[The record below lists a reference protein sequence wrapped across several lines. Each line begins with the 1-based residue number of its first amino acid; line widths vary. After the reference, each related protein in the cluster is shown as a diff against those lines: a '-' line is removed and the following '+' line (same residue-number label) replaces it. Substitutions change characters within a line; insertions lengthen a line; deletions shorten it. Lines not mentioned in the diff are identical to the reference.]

1 MTWTGSDHADDRPH
15 SVARCPVTVLSTAT
29 RVRAA
34 GDGRLT
40 AECRLCRIDLEQLPG
55 TDVERALAAF
65 DEAHAPGDAVHDL
78 ALPWG
83 WRPSRATPP
92 S

>member
-1 MTWTGSDHADDRPH
+1 M
-15 SVARCPVTVLSTAT
+15 TVLSTAT

-34 GDGRLT
+34 VDGRLT

-55 TDVERALAAF
+55 TDVGRALSAF
-65 DEAHAPGDAVHDL
+65 DDAHPPGETVHRR

-83 WRPSRATPP
+83 WRTAPRARSAP
-92 S
+92 